1 MYLAIEWTS
10 AAFHAWKLSG
20 DGDVTAEYASAR
32 GVNSVA
38 NGAFEEALREQVTP
52 LLDGVDTIL
61 LSGMITSRT
70 GWVESPFAM
79 VPASP
84 SNLAEKAVY
93 RQMEGLPRLFFL
105 PGIAR
110 SAPVP
115 DVMRGEELAILGIEG
130 PMPPLVVLPGMHG
143 KWVRTNGAE
152 ITDVSTFMS
161 GEVLNLLGKDSLVA
175 KLIPATYEPRPDAFA
190 RGVAFAV
197 DRSALS
203 GGVLQRIFSARSL
216 VLFGQLA
223 PEDIADYLE
232 GLLLGSEIAE
242 ALEGQEK
249 ADAIPVLGESP
260 IAGRYREALGLL
272 GIESPL
278 IVSSAAQGFARVLPH
293 LR

>member
-10 AAFHAWKLSG
+10 AAFHAWKLSE
-20 DGDVTAEYASAR
+20 DGEVTAEHASAR
-32 GVNSVA
+32 GVNTVA
-38 NGAFEEALREQVTP
+38 NGAFEDALREEVGP
-52 LLDGVDTIL
+52 LLDGVETIL

-84 SNLAEKAVY
+84 SHLAEKAVY
-93 RQMEGLPRLFFL
+93 RQIDGLPRLCFL

-110 SAPVP
+110 SEPVP

-130 PMPPLVVLPGMHG
+130 AMPGLVVLPGMHG
-143 KWVRTNGAE
+143 KWVRTNGTE

-161 GEVLNLLGKDSLVA
+161 GEVLNLLRRDSLVA
-175 KLIPATYEPRPDAFA
+175 RLIPSTYEPRPEAFV
-190 RGVAFAV
+190 RGVAFAA
-197 DRSALS
+197 DRSVLS

-223 PEDIADYLE
+223 PEEIADYLE
-232 GLLLGSEIAE
+232 GLLLGAEIAE
-242 ALEGQEK
+242 ALEGREK
-249 ADAIPVLGESP
+249 PEAIFVLGESR
-260 IAGRYREALGLL
+260 IAGRYRQALALL
-272 GIESPL
+272 GIASPPV
-278 IVSSAAQGFARVLPH
+278 VSNAARGFAHVLTH